1 MSKMATQSLPS
12 TCAREAF
19 SCAEFRGISM
29 TAGYLAS
36 DAAGKSGP
44 PLPLLWDNL
53 HFSYFGAIILRLKR
67 EG

>member
-1 MSKMATQSLPS
+1 MSKITERSLPS
-12 TCAREAF
+12 TRAREAF

-29 TAGYLAS
+29 PAGHLAS

-44 PLPLLWDNL
+44 FLPLLWDNL